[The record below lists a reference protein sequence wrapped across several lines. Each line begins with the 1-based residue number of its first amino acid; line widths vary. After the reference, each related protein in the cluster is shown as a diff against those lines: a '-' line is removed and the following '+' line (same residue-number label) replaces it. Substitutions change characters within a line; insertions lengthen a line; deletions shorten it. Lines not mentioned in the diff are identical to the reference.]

1 MRLLQAYTKCRT
13 GKKDDETKLQE
24 LEKEIRKQRQRT
36 HNIRRADL
44 LVLIHYVVLKQS
56 GEESPEVVKKEFVA
70 MADSILN
77 LCGMRPMDDKYPLD
91 YLLLQCFGSVD
102 VYTLTDVLE

>member
-1 MRLLQAYTKCRT
+1 
-13 GKKDDETKLQE
+13 
-24 LEKEIRKQRQRT
+24 
-36 HNIRRADL
+36 
-44 LVLIHYVVLKQS
+44 
-56 GEESPEVVKKEFVA
+56 